1 MSKKNNGGQKGGQNQ
16 EQKGGQDQGRRE
28 QGQNNG

>member
-28 QGQNNG
+28 QSQNNG